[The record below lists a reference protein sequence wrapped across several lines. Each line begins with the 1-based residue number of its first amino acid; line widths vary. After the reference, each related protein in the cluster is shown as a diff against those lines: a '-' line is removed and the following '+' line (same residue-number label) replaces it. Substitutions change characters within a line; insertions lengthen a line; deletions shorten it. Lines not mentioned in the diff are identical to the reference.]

1 MGAVALLAVFLLLF
15 WRGIEIARKAKD
27 DFGSLIAI
35 GIISMFLFH
44 AFVNLGMTMGIMPV
58 TGIPLPFISSG
69 GTSLLTNFAAIG
81 LLLSI
86 SIRRHKLRI

>member
-1 MGAVALLAVFLLLF
+1 MLLV
-15 WRGIEIARKAKD
+15 WRGVEIARRAKD
-27 DFGSLIAI
+27 DFGSLMAI
-35 GIISMFLFH
+35 GIISMLLFH

-69 GTSLLTNFAAIG
+69 GTSLLTNLAAIG

-86 SIRRHKLRI
+86 GIRRHKLRI